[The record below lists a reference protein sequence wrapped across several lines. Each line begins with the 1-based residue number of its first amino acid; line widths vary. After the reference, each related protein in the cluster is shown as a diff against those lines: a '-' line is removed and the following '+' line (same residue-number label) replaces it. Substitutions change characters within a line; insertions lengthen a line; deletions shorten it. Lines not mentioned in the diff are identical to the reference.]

1 MTLQKVPSF
10 KIKKLFSLL
19 FVLSSAIFLGANTA
33 AAATTSWTAGGNSHG
48 IISSFTASSDKD
60 VYAIGDTVTITA
72 SGNST
77 DQSFGPNTRGLNAI
91 SDFFGGESGGTNRQG
106 IAVDG
111 YDFSNALFKSCGRGT
126 ITTSYTDESGAL
138 ITYTTPEFTT
148 SCTLSYSLPA
158 STAGTY
164 TIWIAGCGGVCEWG
178 SLSITVVA
186 PTATLTA
193 SPNPVA
199 PGASSVLR
207 WESRGYDR
215 CSGPLYPLTPATG
228 DSLNGTVSTGPLTT
242 DTTYA
247 FQCYR
252 TVGLS
257 SPVITTTVNVTTCS
271 ANKGNACNGP
281 TNSCGQSYSGFYN
294 CNGDCMGGV
303 GYDTYGQTTQDFGT
317 NRLCRNAP
325 TSPRDCAVDYYNFGG
340 ANGYDEYDV
349 NWCGYDE
356 TEDQYIYYTR
366 RNFCSDR
373 IWGAPPETNC
383 PATPALSVTGPGN
396 RTIALPT
403 TLFSTS
409 YTITNGGTSPT
420 CELLDYSGN
429 FLAYNPCSSGSIT
442 WDTKAPS
449 TGGTYGYYF
458 RVTNGT
464 QIVTNYF
471 TVSVTVGCPASGTL
485 STTYCNG
492 YTQYGT
498 YNNGSCGTYDNII
511 ETNSPSCG
519 YVAAINGGWSGWD
532 LDCATTCGVSKTRTC
547 SNPTPANGGTECR
560 RSDLSYTTPG
570 DRTESIP
577 CPACNT
583 APNSPSVTGP
593 ASGNPDSSYT
603 FTITSTDPEGDQV
616 RYGVDW
622 DKNGV
627 ADEWVPAGTA
637 TVPSGTALTAS
648 HSWSTTGVKQFQVLA
663 QDAPGLNSGWTQ
675 KSISLVSQCAD
686 TIDNE
691 GDGWADIADPDCHT
705 DGNYSNPT
713 SYDPSRNETGG
724 IASSCNDHVNNNS
737 SALIDCADP
746 VCHTDNNLASA
757 CDVTRGEGLHSFTAI
772 LRAERNG
779 RVISNKLIPQGS
791 SFDLVWTTTG
801 TPTGCTLK
809 DQRGRN
815 IISNTLNVNYLN
827 RDNVEKIASSR
838 HTVSEG
844 VRENTTFTFSCTV
857 NNAIKA
863 TVNVRASTVR
873 AF

>member
-1 MTLQKVPSF
+1 MKYYFFVFLFLFILIFSPKQVFAGSPFNTITTDFSITLTRPSNGGQTLKPTTVSGSYDSSRVNPAYTHICMIPF
-10 KIKKLFSLL
+10 IDAASWSAGGVSHLVAVMGADFTNQNFYFNPAFVCKPRPTNNIGNFSYNITLP
-19 FVLSSAIFLGANTA
+19 LGAHQVGIFAMALNLSPSYCGAGANAPCYRLDTGYNQSLGPISFTVVA
-33 AAATTSWTAGGNSHG
+33 NLPAATPPTAN
-48 IISSFTASSDKD
+48 ID
-60 VYAIGDTVTITA
+60 VPTTDQTITA
-72 SGNST
+72 G
-77 DQSFGPNTRGLNAI
+77 
-91 SDFFGGESGGTNRQG
+91 SD
-106 IAVDG
+106 V
-111 YDFSNALFKSCGRGT
+111 LFYGRGT
-126 ITTSYTDESGAL
+126 TDLQNWITNYEWNRDGCNSGSN
-138 ITYTTPEFTT
+138 I
-148 SCTLSYSLPA
+148 S
-158 STAGTY
+158 
-164 TIWIAGCGGVCEWG
+164 
-178 SLSITVVA
+178 
-186 PTATLTA
+186 
-193 SPNPVA
+193 
-199 PGASSVLR
+199 
-207 WESRGYDR
+207 
-215 CSGPLYPLTPATG
+215 
-228 DSLNGTVSTGPLTT
+228 TVSSFSYP
-242 DTTYA
+242 
-247 FQCYR
+247 QPS
-252 TVGLS
+252 VGSHLIYLRVKS
-257 SPVITTTVNVTTCS
+257 S
-271 ANKGNACNGP
+271 NGLW
-281 TNSCGQSYSGFYN
+281 S
-294 CNGDCMGGV
+294 
-303 GYDTYGQTTQDFGT
+303 
-317 NRLCRNAP
+317 
-325 TSPRDCAVDYYNFGG
+325 
-340 ANGYDEYDV
+340 
-349 NWCGYDE
+349 
-356 TEDQYIYYTR
+356 
-366 RNFCSDR
+366 
-373 IWGAPPETNC
+373 TNC
-383 PATPALSVTGPGN
+383 PS
-396 RTIALPT
+396 RTIT
-403 TLFSTS
+403 V
-409 YTITNGGTSPT
+409 
-420 CELLDYSGN
+420 
-429 FLAYNPCSSGSIT
+429 NP
-442 WDTKAPS
+442 
-449 TGGTYGYYF
+449 
-458 RVTNGT
+458 
-464 QIVTNYF
+464 
-471 TVSVTVGCPASGTL
+471 GCPAFGTL
-485 STTYCNG
+485 LSTYCNG
-492 YTQYGT
+492 YNQTGVYA
-498 YNNGSCGTYDNII
+498 NSACGSYENVI
-511 ETNSPSCG
+511 EWNSPSCG
-519 YVAAINGGWSGWD
+519 YVPVCEVEQIFSDGFGNQTITPKTLYVGDPPYAVRQYSPKYSFSCTGVRGGYCVVGSMDTLGNTTVTCSSTYVAPVNGGWSSWD

-547 SNPTPANGGTECR
+547 NNPVPSNNGTECQR
-560 RSDLSYTTPG
+560 TNLSFTTP
-570 DRTESIP
+570 DNRTESIP